1 MARLRWSVLPAL
13 LAVACGGGSP
23 PPPNE
28 VLLPPESAAS
38 APPASS
44 APPAASSSARRS
56 PPDALL
62 RYWAFD
68 AHPRVAAYADLGG
81 LLHTELGRA
90 VVPATLSLA
99 QGTITPDQAQCIR
112 GAADS
117 VKDLAFGAS
126 EDGGLVIAR
135 FDDSSFDPGTCLTA
149 AGAHTAQ
156 LEGAAQAFE
165 LHGTLVVHQPGLLVM
180 GPAANVRAALRP
192 RTGEST
198 FPHALT
204 LGPDEYVAWTARF
217 DEESRAHG
225 TLLASSERFRIGVEA
240 DVPSFIAGQV
250 EDQLRGLQGKST
262 VPGLDGEDGALAARL
277 LQSVQVKRDGSH
289 LSGAF
294 DLHEGPADQA
304 RDLGIVAS
312 IAISGVRRYLTAAKS
327 AEARNAVGQIAK
339 DYAAWWEQ
347 EDGKPRGRRKLVSFP
362 PVPKTVPRG
371 VKYMSTPADWK
382 PWAPLRFS
390 MDAPQYYQYEV
401 RASKDG
407 SSADI
412 FARGDLDAD
421 GKDSEFRLH
430 ITIDRAHDNVMVIA
444 PSLVEHDPDD

>member
-1 MARLRWSVLPAL
+1 MPRFSFAVLSAL
-13 LAVACGGGSP
+13 LTVSCGGGGT

-28 VLLPPESAAS
+28 VLLPPPSSAS
-38 APPASS
+38 ASPVSSSPPTASTQGRRS
-44 APPAASSSARRS
+44 APESI
-56 PPDALL
+56 L

-68 AHPRVAAYADLGG
+68 ARPRLAAYADLGG
-81 LLHTELGRA
+81 LLRTDLGRA

-99 QGTITPDQAQCIR
+99 QGTITPEQAQCLR

-117 VKDLAFGAS
+117 VKDLAVGVS
-126 EDGGLVIAR
+126 DDGGLVIAR
-135 FDDSSFDPGTCLTA
+135 LDDSSFDPGPCLTA
-149 AGAHTAQ
+149 AGAHAVQ

-165 LHGTLVVHQPGLLVM
+165 LHGTVVVHQPGLLLV
-180 GPAANVRAALRP
+180 GPTSNVKIALRP
-192 RTGEST
+192 RSGEST

-204 LGPDEYVAWTARF
+204 LGPDEYVAWAARF

-250 EDQLRGLQGKST
+250 EDQVRAVQGKTT
-262 VPGLDGEDGALAARL
+262 VPGLDGEDGALAAKL

-294 DLHEGPADQA
+294 DLHEPPVDQA

-312 IAISGVRRYLTAAKS
+312 LAISGVRKYLVNAKS

-339 DYAAWWEQ
+339 DYAVWWEK
-347 EDGKPRGRRKLVSFP
+347 EDIKPRGRRKLVSFP
-362 PVPKTVPRG
+362 PVPKTIPRG
-371 VKYMSTPADWK
+371 VKYQSMPSDWK
-382 PWAPLRFS
+382 AWEPIRFE
-390 MDAPQYYQYEV
+390 MEAPQYYQYEV

-412 FARGDLDAD
+412 FARGDLDGD
-421 GKDSEFRLH
+421 GKPSEFRLH
-430 ITIDRAHDNVMVIA
+430 LTVDRARDMLIIA
-444 PSLVEHDPDD
+444 PSLEEHDPDE